1 MAQTKFQPGY
11 LRKQLSGLPLHSVIS
26 SILKLFRLGSLP
38 TEWKLANIVPVYKK
52 DNKECVEHY
61 RPNSLLCLVS
71 KVTERCLFN
80 AIKDQVCLVGRFQH
94 TFIAKRSCVTQL
106 VEVFYLIGSQLHKGG
121 QVDIIYLD
129 MSKAFDKVLKS
140 SQTTHI
146 AATTRF
152 LRELTGLVWFL
163 SWKPSSEGNRI
174 RSVFGGTP
182 CNFWSAPK
190 FNLGPS
196 AVSLVCEFA
205 AWRCEIK
212 SSHHL
217 CRWH

>member
-1 MAQTKFQPGY
+1 M
-11 LRKQLSGLPLHSVIS
+11 IS

-52 DNKECVEHY
+52 DNKEYVENY
-61 RPNSLLCLVS
+61 RPNSLLYLVS

-80 AIKDQVCLVGRFQH
+80 AIKDQVCLVGSFQH

-152 LRELTGLVWFL
+152 WRELTGLVWFL

-182 CNFWSAPK
+182 SNFWSAPK

-212 SSHHL
+212 WSHHL